1 MALQSKKKKN
11 KLWGILVK
19 GVNQS
24 LKRIVDFQ
32 FGWYVFFLCIYSGEL
47 LYLIKDLFSF
57 FFFFLQ

>member
-24 LKRIVDFQ
+24 LKRIVDF
-32 FGWYVFFLCIYSGEL
+32 
-47 LYLIKDLFSF
+47 
-57 FFFFLQ
+57 